1 MNHTTGNDR
10 ITREDGESGGRW
22 VYRADGAEA
31 AMTYSRLGTS
41 KIIVDH
47 TGVPDAFRGQGVGL
61 ALTERMVADMR
72 SEGMR
77 VIALCPFVKAQ
88 AQRHPDWADVIE

>member
-1 MNHTTGNDR
+1 MTALHGD
-10 ITREDGESGGRW
+10 ISREESGSGGRW
-22 VYRADGAEA
+22 VYRSDGAEA
-31 AMTYSRLGTS
+31 EMTYSRLGAT

-61 ALTERMVADMR
+61 ALAERMIAGMR
-72 SEGMR
+72 REGTR

-88 AQRHPDWADVIE
+88 ARKHPDWADVIE

>member
-1 MNHTTGNDR
+1 
-10 ITREDGESGGRW
+10 
-22 VYRADGAEA
+22 
-31 AMTYSRLGTS
+31 MTYSRLGTA

-61 ALTERMVADMR
+61 ALAERMVADMR

>member
-1 MNHTTGNDR
+1 MSDLPGV

-22 VYRADGAEA
+22 VYRDAGAVAE
-31 AMTYSRLGTS
+31 MTYSRLGQT

-47 TGVPDAFRGQGVGL
+47 TGVPETFRGQGVGL
-61 ALTERMVADMR
+61 ALARRMVADMR
-72 SEGMR
+72 AEGLG

-88 AQRHPDWADVIE
+88 ARKHPEWADVIA

>member
-1 MNHTTGNDR
+1 MAAFE

-22 VYRADGAEA
+22 LLTSDGHEAE
-31 AMTYSRLGTS
+31 MTYSRLGDS

-47 TGVPDAFRGQGVGL
+47 TGVPDGLRGSGAGL
-61 ALTERMVADMR
+61 ALAERMVADMR
-72 SEGMR
+72 AEGKG

-88 AQRHPDWADVIE
+88 ARKHPEWADVIE